1 MPSCVPLF
9 SPSVKHAN
17 REIVTLP
24 LTHLGQYRQEIEM
37 SKGSK
42 ARPFSVSQNIFANN
56 FDAIFRKPDPRVRD
70 DVEHEDEEF
79 NRINA
84 MQVRVKED
92 ADKVGQ
98 CGCGRSPTG
107 KCIGWHGL
115 TEEAFKEKLEEYKL
129 NEGK

>member
-1 MPSCVPLF
+1 MQNYVPLF

-17 REIVTLP
+17 PVMVILP
-24 LTHLGQYRQEIEM
+24 LTHLEQCLREVDM

-42 ARPFSVSQNIFANN
+42 ARPFSVSQNTFAINY
-56 FDAIFRKPDPRVRD
+56 DAIFRKPDPRVRD

-79 NRINA
+79 NRIND
-84 MQVRVKED
+84 MQVRVKENS
-92 ADKVGQ
+92 KEFGQ

-115 TEEAFKEKLEEYKL
+115 TEQAFRKKLQEYKL